1 MLIVKLSTAA
11 TIEIGPVLDSTG
23 VGVEYSGL
31 AITELRLVK
40 NGTGA
45 AMASPASITYVANGH
60 YTLVMTTGNTD
71 TLGTL
76 TVSCHKVGYQ
86 MPRAQMMVVPV
97 KVYDSIVAGSD
108 NLEVDAIQLLNTAI
122 LTPAVAGT
130 LDVNAKQFGGA
141 TVNATTSVTIP
152 ASSTLATTAGAVG
165 SVTAVS
171 TGAITAASFAAGAI
185 DASAIATD
193 AIGSAEISAAAVTK
207 IQSGLATPTNIT
219 AGTITTV
226 SAVTGLT
233 VANLDTTVS
242 SRASQTSLDTLDDLV
257 DTEVAAI
264 KTKTDQLTFTVANQV
279 DSNSLTIGANVIT
292 ASALATDAVN
302 EIADQV
308 WDELLSGHTGAGSTG
323 AGLSSASSAGD
334 PWSTALPGSYGAGT
348 AGKIVGDNVNATIS
362 SRASQTSLDTLD
374 DLVDTEVGAIKTK
387 TDQLTFTIAN
397 QVDSNSLT
405 IGANAITASAL
416 ATDAV
421 NEIQSGLA
429 TPTNITAASGI
440 AVSSIGANVITASA
454 LATDAVNEIADQ
466 VWDELL
472 SGHTTSGSTGA
483 GLTSAS
489 SAGDPWSTALPGS
502 YGAGTAGKIV
512 GDNVNATISSRA
524 SQTSLDTLDDLV
536 DTEVGAIKTKT
547 DQLTFTIANQVDSN
561 SLTIG
566 ANAITASALAT
577 DAVNEI
583 QSGLATPTNI
593 TAASGIVLS
602 PVTHTGARIPNVTL
616 TDTATNLTNAA
627 TAGDLTATMK
637 SSVTTAVPTVSQ
649 TADQVWDELLSGHT
663 TGGSTGAGLTSASSA
678 GDPWSTVIP
687 ASYGAGT
694 AGKILGDN
702 VNATI
707 SSRASQTSL
716 DTLDD
721 YVDTEVAAIKTKTD
735 QMTFTVANQI
745 DSNALTNGGM
755 SASATR
761 SALGLATNNLDS
773 QISGLATPTNITSA
787 SGIAV
792 SSIGA
797 NVITASALATDAVSE
812 IQSGLATP
820 TNITAASGIAVSS
833 IGANVVTASALATD
847 AVNEIQSGL
856 ATPTNITAATGIVL
870 SPVTHTGARIPNVTL
885 VDTTTNLTNA
895 PTAGDLTATMKASV
909 TAAVPTAAQNFA
921 AVLTTALTESYA
933 ADGSAPT
940 LAQAILLIQQ
950 SLHEF
955 SIAGTTRT
963 VKKLDNSTTAAVFT
977 LDSATAPTST
987 TRSS

>member
-1 MLIVKLSTAA
+1 
-11 TIEIGPVLDSTG
+11 
-23 VGVEYSGL
+23 
-31 AITELRLVK
+31 
-40 NGTGA
+40 
-45 AMASPASITYVANGH
+45 
-60 YTLVMTTGNTD
+60 
-71 TLGTL
+71 
-76 TVSCHKVGYQ
+76 
-86 MPRAQMMVVPV
+86 
-97 KVYDSIVAGSD
+97 
-108 NLEVDAIQLLNTAI
+108 
-122 LTPAVAGT
+122 
-130 LDVNAKQFGGA
+130 
-141 TVNATTSVTIP
+141 
-152 ASSTLATTAGAVG
+152 
-165 SVTAVS
+165 
-171 TGAITAASFAAGAI
+171 
-185 DASAIATD
+185 
-193 AIGSAEISAAAVTK
+193 
-207 IQSGLATPTNIT
+207 
-219 AGTITTV
+219 
-226 SAVTGLT
+226 
-233 VANLDTTVS
+233 
-242 SRASQTSLDTLDDLV
+242 
-257 DTEVAAI
+257 
-264 KTKTDQLTFTVANQV
+264 
-279 DSNSLTIGANVIT
+279 
-292 ASALATDAVN
+292 
-302 EIADQV
+302 
-308 WDELLSGHTGAGSTG
+308 
-323 AGLSSASSAGD
+323 
-334 PWSTALPGSYGAGT
+334 
-348 AGKIVGDNVNATIS
+348 
-362 SRASQTSLDTLD
+362 
-374 DLVDTEVGAIKTK
+374 
-387 TDQLTFTIAN
+387 
-397 QVDSNSLT
+397 
-405 IGANAITASAL
+405 
-416 ATDAV
+416 
-421 NEIQSGLA
+421 LA

-440 AVSSIGANVITASA
+440 AVSSIGANVVTA
-454 LATDAVNEIADQ
+454 
-466 VWDELL
+466 
-472 SGHTTSGSTGA
+472 
-483 GLTSAS
+483 AS
-489 SAGDPWSTALPGS
+489 
-502 YGAGTAGKIV
+502 
-512 GDNVNATISSRA
+512 
-524 SQTSLDTLDDLV
+524 
-536 DTEVGAIKTKT
+536 
-547 DQLTFTIANQVDSN
+547 
-561 SLTIG
+561 
-566 ANAITASALAT
+566 LAT

-627 TAGDLTATMK
+627 TAGNLTAAMIA
-637 SSVTTAVPTVSQ
+637 SVTAAVPTVSQ

-663 TGGSTGAGLTSASSA
+663 GAGSTGAGLTSASSA

-847 AVNEIQSGL
+847 AVSEIQSGL
-856 ATPTNITAATGIVL
+856 ATPTNITAASGIVL

-895 PTAGDLTATMKASV
+895 PTAGNLTAAMIASV

-921 AVLTTALTESYA
+921 AVLTSTLTESYA
-933 ADGSAPT
+933 ANNVAPT

-950 SLHEF
+950 SLHQF

>member
-1 MLIVKLSTAA
+1 MLIVKLSTAVS
-11 TIEIGPVLDSTG
+11 IEIGPVLDSAGAEVT
-23 VGVEYSGL
+23 SNML
-31 AITELRLVK
+31 ISDFRLVK

-45 AMASPASITYVANGH
+45 AMASAASITHVANGH
-60 YTLVMTTGNTD
+60 YTLSMTTGNTD

-76 TVSCHKVGYQ
+76 TVSCHKTGVQ
-86 MPRAQMMVVPV
+86 MPRSQMMVVPV

-108 NLEVDAIQLLNTAI
+108 NLEVDAIQLLGTAI
-122 LTPAVAGT
+122 LTPATAGT
-130 LDVNAKQFGGA
+130 LDVNTKLLGGA

-152 ASSTLATTAGAVG
+152 GSSTLATTGGAVASVTGSVG

-193 AIGSAEISAAAVTK
+193 AIGSAEISAGAVTK

-257 DTEVAAI
+257 DTEVGAI
-264 KTKTDQLTFTVANQV
+264 KTKTDQLTFTVANQI
-279 DSNSLTIGANVIT
+279 DANTLTIGANVIT

-302 EIADQV
+302 EIVDQV

-323 AGLSSASSAGD
+323 AGLSAAGAAGD
-334 PWSTALPGSYGAGT
+334 PWSTLIPGAYGAGT

-387 TDQLTFTIAN
+387 TDQLTFTVAN
-397 QVDSNSLT
+397 QIDANSLT

-429 TPTNITAASGI
+429 TTTNITAATGI
-440 AVSSIGANVITASA
+440 TVSSIGANVITASA

-472 SGHTTSGSTGA
+472 SGHTGAGSTGA

-547 DQLTFTIANQVDSN
+547 DQLTFTVANQIDAN
-561 SLTIG
+561 TLTIG
-566 ANAITASALAT
+566 ANVITAAAIAT
-577 DAVNEI
+577 DAIGSAEI
-583 QSGLATPTNI
+583 SAAAVTKIQAGLATPTNI
-593 TAASGIVLS
+593 TAGTITTV
-602 PVTHTGARIPNVTL
+602 
-616 TDTATNLTNAA
+616 
-627 TAGDLTATMK
+627 
-637 SSVTTAVPTVSQ
+637 SSVT
-649 TADQVWDELLSGHT
+649 
-663 TGGSTGAGLTSASSA
+663 GLTAA
-678 GDPWSTVIP
+678 NLDTTV
-687 ASYGAGT
+687 
-694 AGKILGDN
+694 
-702 VNATI
+702 

-716 DTLDD
+716 DALD
-721 YVDTEVAAIKTKTD
+721 
-735 QMTFTVANQI
+735 
-745 DSNALTNGGM
+745 
-755 SASATR
+755 
-761 SALGLATNNLDS
+761 
-773 QISGLATPTNITSA
+773 
-787 SGIAV
+787 
-792 SSIGA
+792 
-797 NVITASALATDAVSE
+797 
-812 IQSGLATP
+812 
-820 TNITAASGIAVSS
+820 
-833 IGANVVTASALATD
+833 
-847 AVNEIQSGL
+847 
-856 ATPTNITAATGIVL
+856 
-870 SPVTHTGARIPNVTL
+870 
-885 VDTTTNLTNA
+885 
-895 PTAGDLTATMKASV
+895 ASV
-909 TAAVPTAAQNFA
+909 TTAS
-921 AVLTTALTESYA
+921 TE
-933 ADGSAPT
+933 
-940 LAQAILLIQQ
+940 I
-950 SLHEF
+950 F
-955 SIAGTTRT
+955 
-963 VKKLDNSTTAAVFT
+963 
-977 LDSATAPTST
+977 
-987 TRSS
+987 